1 MRRTLFIL
9 LIVALLVIPTVAQD
23 QIVLDRVDEAM
34 AHLTE
39 YLGLDRPVTRQNS
52 FWRWAEQIYADAGF
66 GCPTPDVAYPATPNR
81 AFQIDITVNTVEYDY
96 RVSGD
101 GTRLVL
107 CGADGRPI
115 YRSDDAQT
123 APTAPVVTGDSIALP
138 ASDVYTWV
146 YLDGTDLFYLLN
158 QNGPVVTIKR
168 PEASGEA
175 LPRNVQMVISHDGRH
190 LLQAVSLAAGD
201 SALLHYDFATG
212 TLNEVFRAGT
222 SEGITLGV
230 FNPTSSL
237 AAVGVSQNQDPARSE
252 WRVVVIDL
260 GTSSVIGQITNS
272 EVASSMPAS
281 VSTSLRDATS
291 GSGGSFLARPV
302 FLGSDLGL
310 HVQLVLQFA
319 GGADSYPAFA
329 WNLSVGT
336 LEESPYVFSGADV
349 LPETGEMVYAY
360 SDPAVPSLPQDSMV
374 PVFNAIA
381 VQAPGGTP
389 SSAYTNGAAYH
400 LGASWADGGR
410 RIIFRTSP
418 TSEGFNWAMY
428 DLTQPAVPPLQLSS
442 EYTEAIGTVGGMLSI
457 SPAASGFDVIYHQ
470 NAASRSLIWNGPPR
484 NGEARFVWA
493 RLSAATPILNEVAL
507 NEWAYVADGGVGG
520 PVPTTPP
527 PSSITPGTGT
537 VVCPGTPP
545 SQMRVGMTGQVTFT
559 TGAPLNIRDRA
570 STSAAVARIIPEGTV
585 FDVVG
590 GPTCAD
596 GYTWWQI
603 QLDGTLFGWVA
614 EGDADGYFIAPVPAN

>member
-1 MRRTLFIL
+1 MRRTLLVLVIT
-9 LIVALLVIPTVAQD
+9 VLLVIPAAAQD
-23 QIVLDRVDEAM
+23 QIVLDRVDQAM

-39 YLGLDRPVTRQNS
+39 YLGLDRPITRQNS
-52 FWRWAEQIYADAGF
+52 FWRWSEQIYADAGF
-66 GCPTPDVAYPATPNR
+66 GCSTPGVAYPATPNR

-107 CGADGRPI
+107 CGTDGRPI

-123 APTAPVVTGDSIALP
+123 GPAVTGDSIALP
-138 ASDVYTWV
+138 ASNVYAWV

-158 QNGPVVTIKR
+158 HNGPVVTVKR

-190 LLQAVSLAAGD
+190 LLQAVALAAGD

-212 TLNEVFRAGT
+212 ALNEVFRTGT

-252 WRVVVIDL
+252 WRVVVVDL
-260 GTSSVIGQITNS
+260 GSSSVIGQITNS
-272 EVASSMPAS
+272 EVAAAMPAS
-281 VSTSLRDATS
+281 VSTALRDSAASTS
-291 GSGGSFLARPV
+291 GSFMAWPV
-302 FLGSDLGL
+302 FLGSDLSL

-319 GGADSYPAFA
+319 GGANSYPAFA

-400 LGASWADGGR
+400 LGTSWADGGR
-410 RIIFRTSP
+410 RIIFLTSP

-428 DLTQPAVPPLQLSS
+428 DLTQPGVPPLQLSS
-442 EYTEAIGTVGGMLSI
+442 EYTEAVGTVGGMLSI

-470 NAASRSLIWNGPPR
+470 NAANRSLIWNGPPR
-484 NGEARFVWA
+484 NGDARFMWA
-493 RLSAATPILNEVAL
+493 RLSSSTPVLTEVAL
-507 NEWAYVADGGVGG
+507 NEWAYVADG
-520 PVPTTPP
+520 PVPTPP
-527 PSSITPGTGT
+527 PSLITPNTGT

-545 SQMRVGMTGQVTFT
+545 SQMRVGMLGLVTFT
-559 TGAPLNIRDRA
+559 TGTPLNVRDRA

-590 GPTCAD
+590 GPICAD

-603 QLDGTLFGWVA
+603 QLDGILFGWVA